1 MTNEQPA
8 NTLALTVEAELAKIK
23 QHSFVDGYQASDEE
37 AMGILLSR
45 FFKWDGVAIMQAA
58 AAGLEDANFHTE
70 AAMVARMAEQALEA

>member
-23 QHSFVDGYQASDEE
+23 QHSFVEGYKATDEE

-45 FFKWDGVAIMQAA
+45 FFKWDGVSIMKAA
-58 AAGLEDANFHTE
+58 AAGLEDANYHTE
-70 AAMVARMAEQALEA
+70 CAMILRMAEKA